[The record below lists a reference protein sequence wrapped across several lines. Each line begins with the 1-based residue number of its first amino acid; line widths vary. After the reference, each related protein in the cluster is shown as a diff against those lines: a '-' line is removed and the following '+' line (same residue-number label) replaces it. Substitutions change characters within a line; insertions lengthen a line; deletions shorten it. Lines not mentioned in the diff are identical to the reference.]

1 MRKKLWIATFTVA
14 SLVGLVTLSPIAR
27 GQSRNMNQENS
38 NVQPTSRSVEQT
50 NTNQTQ
56 QEVVDYW
63 TPERMRN
70 AKPAMPTIS
79 DAPDSRN
86 YWTPDQMR
94 NAKPAMPT
102 VPETPSSGDEGASGQ
117 GGNAKPATP
126 TVSDTPDSRDYWT
139 PERMRNAKP
148 AMPTRPDAP

>member
-1 MRKKLWIATFTVA
+1 MGTKLWIATFTVA
-14 SLVGLVTLSPIAR
+14 SLVGLITLSPIAR

-70 AKPAMPTIS
+70 AKPAMPTRP
-79 DAPDSRN
+79 DAPNSSD
-86 YWTPDQMR
+86 YWTPERMR
-94 NAKPAMPT
+94 DAKPVMPT
-102 VPETPSSGDEGASGQ
+102 RPDAPSSGDARAPEQ
-117 GGNAKPATP
+117 GGSAKPATP
-126 TVSDTPDSRDYWT
+126 TVSDTDNSSDYWT

-148 AMPTRPDAP
+148 AMPTRPDTP

>member
-1 MRKKLWIATFTVA
+1 MGTKLWIATFTVA
-14 SLVGLVTLSPIAR
+14 SLVGLITLSPIAR

-70 AKPAMPTIS
+70 AKPAMPTRP
-79 DAPDSRN
+79 DA
-86 YWTPDQMR
+86 
-94 NAKPAMPT
+94 
-102 VPETPSSGDEGASGQ
+102 PSSGDARAPEQ
-117 GGNAKPATP
+117 GGSAKPATP
-126 TVSDTPDSRDYWT
+126 TVSDTDDSSDYWT

-148 AMPTRPDAP
+148 AMPTRPDTP